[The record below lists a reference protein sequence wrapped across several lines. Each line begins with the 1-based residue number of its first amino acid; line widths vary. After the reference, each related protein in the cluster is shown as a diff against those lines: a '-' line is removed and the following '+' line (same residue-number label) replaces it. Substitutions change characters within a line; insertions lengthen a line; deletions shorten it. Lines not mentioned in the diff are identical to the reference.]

1 MGNPRPITEVQLR
14 LIKPFMRW
22 FTNLNVLVYKW
33 SGGKMMNRFRRGEV
47 CLVRMTGAK
56 SGKTKEI
63 PLMYVPY
70 KKGVIVVASMA
81 GAPKHP
87 TWYYNLIAHPEIEV
101 TVGGKRMQLVAPQA
115 TDPEKAEVWPLCCDH
130 YRDFELYQR
139 RISRNIPVLI
149 CQPAQKC

>member
-1 MGNPRPITEVQLR
+1 MNTPRPITETQLR
-14 LIKPFMRW
+14 LMKPFMRW

-33 SGGKMMNRFRRGEV
+33 SGGKIMNRFGGGEV
-47 CLVRMTGAK
+47 CLVKMTGAI
-56 SGKTKEI
+56 SCKTKEI

-70 KKGVIVVASMA
+70 KDGVILVASMA

-101 TVGGKRMQLVAPQA
+101 TVGGKRMQLVARQA

-130 YRDFELYQR
+130 YPDFELYQR
-139 RISRNIPVLI
+139 RTSRNIPVLI
-149 CQPAQKC
+149 CQPALEC